1 MHLWRTYSCQ
11 SPELIGDII
20 CSAACMDMISHFSSL
35 DFSFYLWCAM
45 SASSLYSLLPFFFSF
60 FKHNMF
66 KLENLYKY
74 LVIIQD
80 NVTVTCWTVLA
91 TCYLRCQKHD
101 WGLEREME
109 SFRWGNLLTRF
120 IILRS
125 AYPYPP
131 DMPT

>member
-11 SPELIGDII
+11 SPELIGDIL
-20 CSAACMDMISHFSSL
+20 SVLQHVLTSYSMFSHFSTL
-35 DFSFYLWCAM
+35 DFSFYLWWAM
-45 SASSLYSLLPFFFSF
+45 SASCLYSLLPFLSTICLNY
-60 FKHNMF
+60 K
-66 KLENLYKY
+66 NLYKY

-91 TCYLRCQKHD
+91 TCCLRCQKHD
-101 WGLEREME
+101 SGLEREME
-109 SFRWGNLLTRF
+109 SFRWGNLHTRF